1 MNDENI
7 LDTSSLIKLYHN
19 ESGTEYL
26 DSILDEFEISEIYLS
41 ELAKVEY
48 SSAIWKKIR
57 TKELSEIDGIL
68 LINSF
73 VDDYEKFTFIGL
85 NDMMINDAK
94 ELILK
99 YGNEG
104 LRTLDSI
111 QLAAILEIRRK
122 LAFAVI
128 SDKILEKIIEL
139 EGIKTK

>member
-1 MNDENI
+1 MKI
-7 LDTSSLIKLYHN
+7 FLDTSSLIKLYHD

-57 TKELSEIDGIL
+57 TKELSEIEGIE

-85 NDMMINDAK
+85 NNMMINNAK

-122 LAFAVI
+122 LAFAVT